1 MSIDKIDR
9 RIFLK
14 TSGAAGLIALGSG
27 VIMAPDGAW
36 AMALAKLDE
45 PTATALVRLTRDL
58 YPHDAVDDGAY
69 AKVVE
74 ALDQEA
80 GKDAAAA
87 QTLADGVKALNTAAG
102 GKYAAADEAK
112 RLAVLT
118 SMQNDAFVQKV
129 RGAVIN
135 NFYNDPAV
143 WKKLGY
149 EGSSAEHGGYL
160 TRGFDDLAWLPK
172 S

>member
-1 MSIDKIDR
+1 MSIDKFDR

-14 TSGAAGLIALGSG
+14 TTGAAGLVALGSG
-27 VIMAPDGAW
+27 VVIAPDGAW

-45 PTATALVRLTRDL
+45 PTATALVRMTRDL
-58 YPHDAVDDGAY
+58 YPHDSVDDGAY

-74 ALDQEA
+74 KLDQEA

-87 QTLADGVKALNTAAG
+87 QTLTDGVKALNTAAG
-102 GKYAAADEAK
+102 GKYAAADEGK

-118 SMQNDAFVQKV
+118 AMQNDAFVQKV
-129 RGAVIN
+129 RGAVIS

-143 WKKLGY
+143 WQKLGY

>member
-14 TSGAAGLIALGSG
+14 TTGAAGLVALGSG

-36 AMALAKLDE
+36 AMALTKLDE
-45 PTATALVRLTRDL
+45 PTATALVRVTRDL
-58 YPHDAVDDGAY
+58 YPHDGVDDGAY

-74 ALDQEA
+74 KLDQEA

-87 QTLADGVKALNTAAG
+87 QTLTDGVKALNAAAG

-112 RLAVLT
+112 RLAALT
-118 SMQNDAFVQKV
+118 SMQSDPFVQKV

-143 WKKLGY
+143 WKTLGY